1 MEIEY
6 EHIRKINA
14 KLKHEK
20 TKAFDSHTLF
30 PHVFRQSTMPMYV
43 LDFYIMFAL
52 FSHNKNYSYEENAMS
67 RSIALLNQPR
77 NDFDFF

>member
-20 TKAFDSHTLF
+20 TEAFDSHTLF
-30 PHVFRQSTMPMYV
+30 PHVFRQSSMPMYV
-43 LDFYIMFAL
+43 FHFYITSA
-52 FSHNKNYSYEENAMS
+52 FSFLNKNYSYEENAMS

-77 NDFDFF
+77 NYFDFF